1 MPGIEIYNTDKI
13 CTKKMKLLKF
23 LLLMLLPAISGAQY
37 WEAGAFAGLSN
48 YLGDLTANSQSI
60 YMQNTGFSG
69 AVFARYNINDLSA
82 VRLGLGYAALS
93 GTDALAN
100 NEAIRT
106 RNLSFS
112 SDVIELALTGELNL
126 PGYQPYNLNRPLSP
140 FLYAGIS
147 AFYFQPTANLGGV
160 DVKLRP
166 LGTEG
171 QGLPDRP
178 ARYAAVS
185 LAIPMGLGVKYA
197 VTDKLNIGIELG
209 ARMAFTDYLD
219 DVSGTYLSHPELLA
233 GNGPLAA
240 ALGNRSGELLGGE
253 PVVVPTGTPRG
264 DNHARDW
271 FFNAGLSI
279 SYNFLDNGLVGSRNR
294 TRKKAG
300 CRT

>member
-1 MPGIEIYNTDKI
+1 
-13 CTKKMKLLKF
+13 MKLLKI
-23 LLLMLLPAISGAQY
+23 LMLLLLPVISGAQY

-48 YLGDLTANSQSI
+48 YLGDLTANSQTI
-60 YMQNTGFSG
+60 YMQNSGFSG
-69 AVFARYNINDLSA
+69 AVFARYNINDMTG
-82 VRLGLGYAALS
+82 VRLALGYAELT

-100 NEAIRT
+100 SEAIRT

-126 PGYQPYNLNRPLSP
+126 PGYQPYNLSRPLSP
-140 FLYAGIS
+140 FLFAGIS
-147 AFYFQPTANLGGV
+147 VFHYNPVVNLGGV

-178 ARYAAVS
+178 ARYSAIS

-209 ARMAFTDYLD
+209 ARMTFTDYLD
-219 DVSGTYLSHPELLA
+219 DVSGTYLSYPELLA

-240 ALGNRSGELLGGE
+240 TLGNRSGELLGGE
-253 PVVVPTGTPRG
+253 PVIVPTGTSRG
-264 DNHARDW
+264 DNRARDW

>member
-1 MPGIEIYNTDKI
+1 
-13 CTKKMKLLKF
+13 MKLLKIS
-23 LLLMLLPAISGAQY
+23 LLLLLPAISGAQY
-37 WEAGAFAGLSN
+37 WEAGALAGLSN
-48 YLGDLTANSQSI
+48 YMGDLTANSQTL

-69 AVFARYNINDLSA
+69 AVFARYNINDLA
-82 VRLGLGYAALS
+82 GVRLALGYAGLS
-93 GTDALAN
+93 GSDVLSN
-100 NEAIRT
+100 NEVIRN

-147 AFYFQPTANLGGV
+147 AFYFNPVANLGGV

-171 QGLPDRP
+171 QGLPGRP
-178 ARYAAVS
+178 ARYSAIS

-197 VTDKLNIGIELG
+197 VTDRLNIGIELG

-253 PVVVPTGTPRG
+253 PVVVPTGTQRG
-264 DNHARDW
+264 DNYARDW

>member
-1 MPGIEIYNTDKI
+1 
-13 CTKKMKLLKF
+13 MKLLKI
-23 LLLMLLPAISGAQY
+23 LMLLLLPALANAQY

-48 YLGDLTANSQSI
+48 YVGDLSANSQTI

-82 VRLGLGYAALS
+82 VRLALGYAGLS
-93 GTDALAN
+93 GTDALADS
-100 NEAIRT
+100 EAIRT

-126 PGYQPYNLNRPLSP
+126 PGYQPYNLNQPLSP
-140 FLYAGIS
+140 YLFAGIS
-147 AFYFQPTANLGGV
+147 AFYHNPTANFGGENIR
-160 DVKLRP
+160 LRP

-171 QGLPDRP
+171 QGLQDRP
-178 ARYAAVS
+178 APYSSIAF
-185 LAIPMGLGVKYA
+185 AIPMGLGVKYA
-197 VTDKLNIGIELG
+197 VTDRLNIGIEFG
-209 ARMAFTDYLD
+209 ARMTFTDYLD
-219 DVSGTYLSHPELLA
+219 DVSGTYLSYPELLA

-253 PVVVPTGTPRG
+253 PVIVPTGTPRG
-264 DNHARDW
+264 DNRARDW

-279 SYNFLDNGLVGSRNR
+279 SYNFLDSGLVGSRNR
-294 TRKKAG
+294 IRKKAG